1 MPEIHSSTGY
11 KLLVPP
17 FMYIFHQWIT
27 EALADG
33 TANPRVYVVS
43 SVIESCIESSTTSQ
57 EVREK
62 TDDTSSQ
69 ERPHVLRSCICV
81 LMYEIESM
89 RLRNGT
95 FCEEIHALDTDL
107 RPKNERRVLVFQFS
121 QCSSCM
127 YVLYVRYSSIVC
139 NGFEPSRLTRLSIL
153 SFMGMPHSS

>member
-1 MPEIHSSTGY
+1 
-11 KLLVPP
+11 
-17 FMYIFHQWIT
+17 MYIFHQWIT

-127 YVLYVRYSSIVC
+127 YDTVVSYATASSLQ
-139 NGFEPSRLTRLSIL
+139 G
-153 SFMGMPHSS
+153 